1 MMTGEFGES
10 HRERQWNKVLEGKK
24 LGIAA
29 EFSVAAMVQQ
39 PLLQKLDSG
48 FRTSSRR
55 LEAAGE
61 RRGKQR
67 PAQLL
72 ARVIC
77 GLTPRASVE
86 RTCNDFNTKN
96 GILQNGRR
104 RAGATWRPWDAR
116 RSGVRTRTRGGASD
130 RRGEGKRR

>member
-1 MMTGEFGES
+1 MMTGEVGES
-10 HRERQWNKVLEGKK
+10 HRERQWNKVLEGKR
-24 LGIAA
+24 GIAA
-29 EFSVAAMVQQ
+29 EFSVAAMVLQH
-39 PLLQKLDSG
+39 LVQKLDSG

-72 ARVIC
+72 PRVIC

-86 RTCNDFNTKN
+86 QTCNDFNTKN

-116 RSGVRTRTRGGASD
+116 RSGLRTRTRGGASD